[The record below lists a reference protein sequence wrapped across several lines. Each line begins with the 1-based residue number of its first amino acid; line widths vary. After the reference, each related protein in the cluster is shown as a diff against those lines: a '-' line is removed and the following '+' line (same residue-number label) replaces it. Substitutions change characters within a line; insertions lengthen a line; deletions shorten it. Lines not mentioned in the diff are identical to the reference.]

1 MIKNKVHKFHV
12 NFIDSILVMVNNSM
26 TETNGGFMEKH
37 INDKQVKMVQDIR
50 LGLCELPKTHEEFA
64 NAVAEVLTAIDHD
77 ELEKEHMRRC
87 RIGFLKAYQSRGG
100 SFKSQMLPNFEGVY
114 LSQMHDKLKDR
125 KYFRDLSRLTNARNA
140 DAFREIYQSFIR
152 DGKAIRIGEKLKFKS
167 DVEELLRDEQS
178 YRL

>member
-1 MIKNKVHKFHV
+1 M
-12 NFIDSILVMVNNSM
+12 NFIDLMLVMVNNSM

-50 LGLCELPKTHEEFA
+50 LGLRELPKTHEEFA
-64 NAVAEVLTAIDHD
+64 NAVAEVLTAIDHG

-140 DAFREIYQSFIR
+140 DAFREIYQSFIK

>member
-1 MIKNKVHKFHV
+1 MIM
-12 NFIDSILVMVNNSM
+12 INNSM

-50 LGLCELPKTHEEFA
+50 LGFCELPKTHEEFA
-64 NAVAEVLTAIDHD
+64 NAVAEVLTAIDHKSI
-77 ELEKEHMRRC
+77 EREPMQRC
-87 RIGFLKAYQSRGG
+87 RVGFMKAYLARAGSIELQSLSG
-100 SFKSQMLPNFEGVY
+100 FDGVY

-125 KYFRDLSRLTNARNA
+125 KYFRDLSRLTSARNA
-140 DAFREIYQSFIR
+140 DAFREIYQSFIK
-152 DGKAIRIGEKLKFKS
+152 DGKAIRIGEKIKFKS